1 MSFFSKPK
9 TQLANIG
16 AEAFALLDG
25 FPSGH
30 KSKSSSST
38 PPSQPPK
45 KVFQNKYQP
54 ETIYKIPQV
63 QATRVKMVMDSNE
76 AAKMYGGIVIV
87 DYPKR
92 KSARREPNVI
102 TYEGGMEG
110 AGRRERGRETRL
122 ERKVV
127 KADGCA

>member
-16 AEAFALLDG
+16 ADAFALLDG

-38 PPSQPPK
+38 INAPPSQPPK

-54 ETIYKIPQV
+54 ETIYNIPQV

-87 DYPKR
+87 DYPKK
-92 KSARREPNVI
+92 KSARREGEREGDS
-102 TYEGGMEG
+102 TGKKGGEGG
-110 AGRRERGRETRL
+110 RLCLRTR
-122 ERKVV
+122 
-127 KADGCA
+127 